1 MSQIEIYIK
10 SYKATSKH
18 PLEILTRKQINKT
31 KKKNKTNIQ
40 KFVYIYIY
48 IYIYICKSK
57 QHKQN
62 NYEFTTYIYI

>member
-18 PLEILTRKQINKT
+18 PLEILTRKQLNET

-40 KFVYIYIY
+40 KFVY

-62 NYEFTTYIYI
+62 NYEFTNYIYI

>member
-18 PLEILTRKQINKT
+18 PLEILTRKQINET

-48 IYIYICKSK
+48 KSK